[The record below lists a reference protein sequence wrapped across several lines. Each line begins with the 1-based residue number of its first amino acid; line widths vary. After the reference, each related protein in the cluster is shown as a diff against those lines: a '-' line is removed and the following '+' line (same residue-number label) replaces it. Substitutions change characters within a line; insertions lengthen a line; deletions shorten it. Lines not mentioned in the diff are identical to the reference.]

1 MRSARRPCGTAI
13 TALPMM
19 YAAATWPASLYEPIS
34 ELTSN
39 TMPSVIIDIGR
50 RARIPAEE
58 NASAPRCVNA
68 LR

>member
-1 MRSARRPCGTAI
+1 
-13 TALPMM
+13 MM